1 MSLSFHSKDGA
12 LIKEFSNKSKE
23 NLLKVKKG
31 GNSFVWDMK
40 YPGAKRIENMVLWA
54 ADFSGA
60 KAVPDNYKVKLSF
73 NGSELS
79 QNFMILKNPNSEGT
93 IDEIRSQFKF
103 VNEINEI
110 VDKAHKAI
118 INIRKIKKDLCLL
131 HL

>member
-1 MSLSFHSKDGA
+1 
-12 LIKEFSNKSKE
+12 
-23 NLLKVKKG
+23 
-31 GNSFVWDMK
+31 
-40 YPGAKRIENMVLWA
+40 
-54 ADFSGA
+54 
-60 KAVPDNYKVKLSF
+60 
-73 NGSELS
+73 
-79 QNFMILKNPNSEGT
+79 MILKNPNSEGT